1 MEEQLSKSSS
11 VDETR
16 KLADLLLKIDGGK
29 PSSKLISLLFD
40 MVIMIILFFE
50 LIFNLWNNFFIKLL
64 SMSEIILTST
74 HIIGL
79 FFFKSLFDF

>member
-11 VDETR
+11 VDETK

-40 MVIMIILFFE
+40 MVITFILYFS
-50 LIFNLWNNFFIKLL
+50 N
-64 SMSEIILTST
+64 
-74 HIIGL
+74 
-79 FFFKSLFDF
+79 